1 MRMRLVVYLIL
12 KMLYIKWKYFEVLGV
27 WIFIIFGNNRIFF
40 NILGYILY
48 KKYWKKILKN

>member
-12 KMLYIKWKYFEVLGV
+12 KTLYIKWKYFEVLGV